1 MIPQDSVL
9 VQLIRLVERIPSPP
23 PPRRRRGRP
32 IVYSEKLFLKALV
45 IMIVRR
51 LHRVGE
57 LLAVLEEPTPEMTM
71 VRDSLREEGCLPSRR
86 TFERRLK
93 ALPEGLPEQ
102 IGCLGRHLVEVLK
115 PWQSRGRAVALDST
129 VLRAK
134 GGVWHKKDKKAGK
147 VAHSSIDTEADWTK
161 SGWHGWVYGWKLHL
175 AIAVCEVWIPLAA
188 RLTPANTADNSVA
201 PYLIEQLPDEARFV
215 LGDIHYNAPNVRQ
228 ACLRGTQEQPRF
240 LVTTKRGAYPHND
253 DGVEVRRIF
262 HKLRSVAN
270 ENFNEHFKAIF
281 EVHGEVPTRG
291 LINTARFALG
301 ALFVYQLALLYRHE
315 RKMDLNRGLKSFLRA
330 A

>member
-1 MIPQDSVL
+1 MITHDTVL
-9 VQLIRLVERIPSPP
+9 VQLIRLVDGIPSPP
-23 PPRRRRGRP
+23 PPRRRGRP
-32 IVYSEKLFLKALV
+32 TVYPEKLFLKALV

-51 LHRVGE
+51 LHKVGE
-57 LLAVLEEPTPEMTM
+57 LLAILQEPTPEMSM
-71 VRDSLREEGCLPSRR
+71 VRDSLREEGRFPSRR

-102 IGCLGRHLVEVLK
+102 IGCLGRHLVEALK
-115 PWQSRGRAVALDST
+115 PWENRGRAVALDST

-147 VAHSSIDTEADWTK
+147 VPHSSIDTEADWTK
-161 SGWHGWVYGWKLHL
+161 SGWHGWTYGWKLHL
-175 AIAVCEVWIPLAA
+175 AITVCEVWIPLAA
-188 RLTPANTADNSVA
+188 RLTPANTADNLVA
-201 PYLIEQLPDEARFV
+201 PYLIEQLPEEARFV

-228 ACLRGTQEQPRF
+228 VCLRSTRERF
-240 LVTTKRGAYPHND
+240 LVTTKRGAYPHTD
-253 DGVEVRRIF
+253 DGAEVRRIF
-262 HKLRSVAN
+262 HKLRSMAN

-291 LINTARFALG
+291 LINTQRFALG
-301 ALFVYQLALLYRHE
+301 AVLVYQLALLYRYE
-315 RKMDLNRGLKSFLRA
+315 RHLEVNRGLKPFLRA